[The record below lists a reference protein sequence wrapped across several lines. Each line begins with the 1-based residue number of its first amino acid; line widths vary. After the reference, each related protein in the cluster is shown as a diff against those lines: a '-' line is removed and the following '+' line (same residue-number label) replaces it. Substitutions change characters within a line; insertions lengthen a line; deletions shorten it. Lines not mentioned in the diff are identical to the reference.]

1 MAHMIENNMIAYKGA
16 TPWHGLGIAVDAN
29 MTGAEMLKTAKMDW
43 KVQRRALA
51 MRDATG
57 KSLVTDTLSN
67 FRAIVREDTN
77 QVFQVATDRYF
88 PVQNAA
94 VVEFFREFCEAGHA
108 TMETVGGLK
117 GGAIVW
123 ALARLNGATDTAIG
137 KGGVDKMRGYIL
149 LATSHD
155 GSIVT
160 IGQATDVRV
169 VCWNTLSAA
178 IGDKSAQFR
187 MKHSTK
193 FTDARRAEAQRIMG
207 MASEQI
213 VANHETIAQL
223 AKVKIDDKGR
233 TEFVTRLLGGEG
245 LLDQVLND
253 TTQDHAAIGKGL
265 LGGMLDDAESNGK
278 ATAETDLGRL
288 GKAIL
293 AAMIDSPGSDLVTA
307 KDTLWGAV
315 NGVTYH
321 VDHARGRS
329 QDTRLNAA
337 WFGQGDRLK
346 RDAMK
351 IAADMAGVTVPT
363 VGAGRWA

>member
-1 MAHMIENNMIAYKGA
+1 MAHMIENNMIAFKGA
-16 TPWHGLGIAVDAN
+16 TPWHGLGVAVDAN
-29 MTGAEMLKTAKMDW
+29 MTGAEMLKIAKMDW

-51 MRDATG
+51 MRDG
-57 KSLVTDTLSN
+57 KGQGLMTDPLSKL
-67 FRAIVREDTN
+67 RAIVREDTN
-77 QVFQVATDRYF
+77 EVFQVASDRYF

-94 VVEFFREFCEAGHA
+94 VVEFFREFCEAGQA

-123 ALARLNGATDTAIG
+123 ALARLNGATDTKIQ
-137 KGGVDKMRGYIL
+137 GVDEMRGYLL

-160 IGQATDVRV
+160 IGQATDTRV

-178 IGDKSAQFR
+178 IADKSAQFR

-193 FTDARRAEAQRIMG
+193 FTDAKREQAQTIMG
-207 MASEQI
+207 MAAEQI
-213 VANHETIAQL
+213 VSNHETIAKL
-223 AKVKIDDKGR
+223 AKVKIDDAGR
-233 TEFVTRLLGGEG
+233 VEFVTRLLGGES
-245 LLDQVLND
+245 LLDQVVND
-253 TTQDHAAIGKGL
+253 TAKDHAAIGKGL
-265 LGGMLDDAESNGK
+265 LGGILADAETNGK

-293 AAMIDSPGSDLVTA
+293 EAMIDSPGSDFVTA
-307 KDTLWGAV
+307 KDTLFGAV

-321 VDHARGRS
+321 IDHVRGRS

-337 WFGQGDRLK
+337 WFGDGDRMK

-351 IAADMAGVTVPT
+351 VACEMAGINVQPMN
-363 VGAGRWA
+363 AGRYA